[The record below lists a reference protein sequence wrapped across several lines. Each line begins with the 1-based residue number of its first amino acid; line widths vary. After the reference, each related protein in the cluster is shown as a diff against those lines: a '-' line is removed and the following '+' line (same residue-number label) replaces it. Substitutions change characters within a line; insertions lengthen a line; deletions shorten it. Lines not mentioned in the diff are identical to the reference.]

1 MKNSNMKTKLL
12 LLSLLTSTL
21 IFSQINE
28 DRLRKY
34 YLIDKLNDTS
44 LVYGKILS
52 NENLSGGFNMFDK
65 NGNRVHQKVNPDT
78 FKYLLFSNSDGK
90 TTMLKSLPFKKE
102 PVFLLY
108 DPENVFMSILIENS
122 EEELKK
128 GKVDFYIHEF
138 TSGTPSSFGPNGF
151 SGYSPVN
158 IQIYYFKDLNG
169 LHQIKKKSQFKS
181 FPEILGVEL
190 FKKMRKSDKE
200 PKEFLLDYFTS
211 YNNSVVKLNPKQ

>member
-1 MKNSNMKTKLL
+1 MKYSNMKTKLL
-12 LLSLLTSTL
+12 LFSLLTSTL

-28 DRLRKY
+28 DKLRKY

-52 NENLSGGFNMFDK
+52 NENLSGGFAMFDK
-65 NGNRVHQKVNPDT
+65 NGNRVHEKVNPDS

-102 PVFLLY
+102 PIFLFY
-108 DPENVFMSILIENS
+108 DSENVFMSILIENT

-128 GKVDFYIHEF
+128 GKIDFYTHEF
-138 TSGTPSSFGPNGF
+138 TAGSPSSFGPNGF
-151 SGYSPVN
+151 SGYTPVN

-169 LHQIKKKSQFKS
+169 LHQIKNKSHFKS

-190 FKKMRKSDKE
+190 YKKMKNSDKE
-200 PKEFLLDYFTS
+200 QKEFLLDYFTA
-211 YNNSVVKLNPKQ
+211 YNNSVEKLNPKQ